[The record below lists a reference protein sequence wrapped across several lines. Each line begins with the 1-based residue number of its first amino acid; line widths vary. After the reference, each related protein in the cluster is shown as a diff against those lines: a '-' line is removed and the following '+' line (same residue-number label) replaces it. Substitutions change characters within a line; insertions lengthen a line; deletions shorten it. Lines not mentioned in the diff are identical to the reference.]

1 MSVKSRLLP
10 RKFYLR
16 DPREVARDLL
26 GKILLRR
33 EGKVELAGRIVEVEA
48 YLGVDDPAAH
58 SAAGRTARNEVLFGP
73 AGHAYV
79 YFIYGVHYCVNVS
92 CMQVGDAGCV
102 LLRAL
107 EPIAGIENMARHRK
121 MELSLNPT
129 HRELRS
135 LTAGPGRL
143 AQALAITRPRDNG
156 KDFTGRNSDLQIVED
171 GFQPERIVT
180 GKRVGITKAAE
191 APLRYL
197 IEGNPFV
204 SR

>member
-92 CMQVGDAGCV
+92 CMPVGDAGCV

-107 EPIAGIENMARHRK
+107 EPIAGIEDMAHHRK
-121 MELSLNPT
+121 MEMSPNPT

-197 IEGNPFV
+197 IEGNSFV

>member
-1 MSVKSRLLP
+1 LSVKSRILP

-26 GKILLRR
+26 GKILIRR
-33 EGKVELAGRIVEVEA
+33 ERDKELAGRIVEIEA

-92 CMQVGDAGCV
+92 CMPVGDAGCV

-107 EPIAGIENMARHRK
+107 EPIAGIEEMALHRK
-121 MELSLNPT
+121 MKLALRPT

-143 AQALAITRPRDNG
+143 AQALGITRPRDNG
-156 KDFTGRNSDLQIVED
+156 KDFTARNSDLQIVED
-171 GFQPERIVT
+171 GFRPEGISIS
-180 GKRVGITKAAE
+180 KRVGITKAAD

-197 IEGNPFV
+197 IMGNPFV